1 MTTFSKCPECGA
13 SPAHIVRAPET
24 VAAAYGATPT
34 PSPGAVLEQLTC
46 TNGHQWSDWD
56 EVEEREED

>member
-13 SPAHIVRAPET
+13 SPANIVRAPET
-24 VAAAYGATPT
+24 VASAYGAV
-34 PSPGAVLEQLTC
+34 PSHGAVLEHLTC
-46 TNGHQWSDWD
+46 TNGHEWTDWD